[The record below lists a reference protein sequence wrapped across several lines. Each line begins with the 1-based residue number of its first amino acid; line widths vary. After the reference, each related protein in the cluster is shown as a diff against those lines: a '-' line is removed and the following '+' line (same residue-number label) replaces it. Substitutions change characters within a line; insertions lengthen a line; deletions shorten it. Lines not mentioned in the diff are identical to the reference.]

1 LTSHGATYTNSNIDI
16 CLLSFGYRA
25 ISVAPGRTS
34 LSKIVILSRN
44 ALLRGGGHSML

>member
-1 LTSHGATYTNSNIDI
+1 LTSHSVTSTNSVIDI

-25 ISVAPGRTS
+25 ISVALGRTS

-44 ALLRGGGHSML
+44 ALLRGGRHSML